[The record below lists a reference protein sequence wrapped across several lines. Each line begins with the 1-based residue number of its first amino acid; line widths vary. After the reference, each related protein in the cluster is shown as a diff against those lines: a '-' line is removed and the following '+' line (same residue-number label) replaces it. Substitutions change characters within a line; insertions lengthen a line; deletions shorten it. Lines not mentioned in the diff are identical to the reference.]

1 MTKCF
6 LKVWL
11 NLISTAHPLSTQFF
25 SKAIISIFLV
35 AFIFNMGCKKDPST
49 LGLNVQPP
57 GDRITETFPFS
68 SNVSAWT
75 FSEDSITS
83 DERTFN
89 LLGCYIDPVFG
100 RTSAGFVS
108 QVRLSSSNVTFGS
121 ISSVD
126 SIVLYL
132 SINGY
137 YGDTSTAQ
145 AQQKVKVYELTQSIS
160 LADTLYSN
168 FRANNYIDISTPI
181 ADFAYTPNYNDT
193 VLRIPID
200 NALASKILNASTAQ
214 LASPDVFIE
223 YFKGLYVCP
232 DTTIPGNIILY
243 HNLTNP
249 RTKLS
254 IFYNGNTT
262 PYNMVIDSKCARVS
276 IFKHDYSTTVF
287 GSSLDDTT
295 QNSDL
300 VYLQSL
306 AGPRVKI
313 KIPSFESWKDS
324 GNVAINKAELILKVD
339 ELSIG
344 NFAPPAKLFLVAI
357 DENNKYQF
365 IFDYLKNASYFGGTY
380 NSVTKT
386 YKFNIPLYLQRVIN
400 GTQTDRGFYLFPESN
415 RVYGNR
421 VVIQNGVNNERIK
434 LDVTYTKL

>member
-1 MTKCF
+1 LFTH
-6 LKVWL
+6 
-11 NLISTAHPLSTQFF
+11 IF
-25 SKAIISIFLV
+25 SKAILGILLV
-35 AFIFNMGCKKDPST
+35 TLIFNIGCKKDPST

-57 GDRITETFPFS
+57 GDRITQTFPFI

-108 QVRLSSSNVTFGS
+108 QVRLASSTVTFGT
-121 ISSVD
+121 INTVD
-126 SIVLYL
+126 SIILYL
-132 SINGY
+132 SVNGC
-137 YGDTSTAQ
+137 YGDTLSTQ
-145 AQQKVKVYELTQSIS
+145 TQQKVKVFELTQGIA

-168 FRANNYIDISTPI
+168 FRVSNYIDVSSPI
-181 ADFAYTPNYNDT
+181 ADYSYTPNQNDT
-193 VLRIPID
+193 VLRIPL
-200 NALASKILNASTAQ
+200 NNSLASKILNASEAQ

-232 DTTIPGNIILY
+232 DTTMPGNIILY
-243 HNLTNP
+243 HNLMNP
-249 RTKLS
+249 RSKLS
-254 IFYNGNTT
+254 LYYNGATT
-262 PYNMVIDSKCARVS
+262 PYNLVFDSKCARVS
-276 IFKHDYSTTVF
+276 LFNHDYTTTLF
-287 GSSLDDTT
+287 GSTLNDTT
-295 QNSDL
+295 QNSDK

-339 ELSIG
+339 ESDLSIG
-344 NFAPPAKLFLVAI
+344 NYPPPAKLFLVAI
-357 DENNKYQF
+357 DENNKYEF
-365 IFDYLKNASYFGGTY
+365 IFDYLRNASYFGGTY
-380 NSVTKT
+380 NSTTKT
-386 YKFNIPLYLQRVIN
+386 YKFNIPLYLQRVLN
-400 GTQTDRGFYLFPESN
+400 GTQTDRGFYLFPESY

-434 LDVTYTKL
+434 LDITYTKL